1 MPSDLLLPI
10 DALIVAASLVFAVST
25 IVGMMVARPWLR
37 RPQPGRFVRRVTSR
51 VRPKKVETP
60 APVRTPR

>member
-10 DALIVAASLVFAVST
+10 DTLIVATSLVFAVS
-25 IVGMMVARPWLR
+25 VLGGMMLARPLFG